1 MERLPNS
8 SSRAYGPKTELSR
21 MRACVRLGC
30 LSTWLEFVTLGV
42 WISTSCHHP
51 FPPTC
56 RYCHRSCPGALSDY
70 LPEENT
76 KRLQTSANRSKAA
89 PDLSSTRQLEPPV
102 TSGLESLPAMASE
115 PLEVERLDRGVLSF
129 RGPLTMENVT
139 PFMNAVR
146 RETAPTMILDFSG
159 VPYLDSSGLGS
170 LVSACT
176 SCAKAGRRIAIT
188 GVNKRVLKVFEITK
202 VEQIL
207 LMFPTLSDAIE
218 AFTNAGTA

>member
-1 MERLPNS
+1 MTTVDGWSPGYCRTSLRFGGADEWVRPYTRRFLALQLERQ
-8 SSRAYGPKTELSR
+8 
-21 MRACVRLGC
+21 
-30 LSTWLEFVTLGV
+30 
-42 WISTSCHHP
+42 STS
-51 FPPTC
+51 
-56 RYCHRSCPGALSDY
+56 S
-70 LPEENT
+70 
-76 KRLQTSANRSKAA
+76 
-89 PDLSSTRQLEPPV
+89 
-102 TSGLESLPAMASE
+102 LESLPAMPSE
-115 PLEVERLDRGVLSF
+115 PLEVEVLDRGVLSF